1 MRIRPDFRPF
11 QAVAFV
17 GIGIALAA
25 CSSPPT
31 SSASERPSCVTLES
45 YSSVIQQVMN
55 VYPSWGP
62 LEVTPGGYVTRW
74 RIELNDAAHQLMT
87 IVTRNECIC
96 ATVATSH
103 FPSGSPEAQF
113 AGYLQGAAVAPL
125 SDLDYTS
132 SWLQPKI
139 ILSCPL
145 AFLMRRQYVS
155 SDIMDDGTIWKLECR
170 RSTDPA
176 FADLE
181 YTFGVATESC
191 QASLP

>member
-1 MRIRPDFRPF
+1 MRIPPHSRPLP
-11 QAVAFV
+11 AVAVV

-31 SSASERPSCVTLES
+31 SAASERPTCVTLEA
-45 YSSVIQQVMN
+45 YSAVIQQVMN
-55 VYPSWGP
+55 VYPSWAP
-62 LEVTPGGYVTRW
+62 LEVTPDGYVTRW
-74 RIELNDAAHQLMT
+74 LIETDDAAHQLTTTM
-87 IVTRNECIC
+87 TRNECIC

-103 FPSGSPEAQF
+103 FPSGSLEAEF

-132 SWLQPKI
+132 SWLQPRI

-145 AFLMRRQYVS
+145 AFLMRGEYVS

-170 RSTDPA
+170 RQADPGN
-176 FADLE
+176 ADLE
-181 YTFGVATESC
+181 YSFGVGTDSC